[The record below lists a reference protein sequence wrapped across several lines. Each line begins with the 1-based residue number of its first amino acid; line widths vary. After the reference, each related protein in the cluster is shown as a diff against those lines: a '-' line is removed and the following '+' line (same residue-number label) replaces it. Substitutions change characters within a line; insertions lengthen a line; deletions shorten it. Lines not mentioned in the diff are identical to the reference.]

1 MSLQPRAR
9 QGDPLSPYLFVVAIE
24 FETLAIAIRNNP
36 AIKSYHDWQ
45 RNKASPVGR

>member
-36 AIKSYHDWQ
+36 ATRAITIGKETKLLQ
-45 RNKASPVGR
+45 